1 MGRRAR
7 NRLGRQSASPTG
19 STALDRR
26 SRASGLVLAA
36 CLAVAALAGTIA
48 YLSNRDGGTG
58 EEILEPTAAWD
69 QSSAQYVDAT
79 ACQGCHAEIWET
91 YRHTAM
97 ARSFFRPR
105 PENTVEDYSGI
116 EAFHHDSSDRF
127 YRMIRRDGRY
137 FQRRYQEGQGRAQ
150 TNVVEKEI
158 HYVMGSGNHARTY
171 LHLSPSGKL
180 VQLPLGWYADDGGKW
195 AMSPGYDRPDHDG
208 FQRVISFDCIFCH
221 NGYPEVETGADMP
234 GRLARYSGAI
244 PEGIDCQRCHG
255 PGSAH
260 VNIAGAGEARTDAIR
275 ASIINPA
282 RLSPELEADV
292 CYQCHLEST
301 SRPLP
306 NIVHKYGRGYFS
318 FRPGEPLS
326 SYALY
331 FDHAP
336 ETGWDDKF
344 EINHSAY
351 RLRQSPCFEDSGGNL
366 SCTTCHDPHKPAQT
380 DEASLRYDAACL
392 KCHSNRLESLAALG
406 NHRAV
411 SGCVACHMPKRRTDD
426 VVHAIM
432 TDHLIQASPPP
443 DLTSPKRER
452 STLAETAYRG
462 EVKLYY
468 PARHVEPTD
477 ELYSAVAQVA
487 QGSHLEAGIARLESS
502 IRHHNPSEAGFYFD
516 LGAAHEEAGQL
527 NTAARWFDEAIVRD
541 PTFALARIRNG
552 SVLSQAGKHA
562 RAEEVLSLA
571 AALDPSDPR
580 IPKERGMNF
589 ARQGKFALAA
599 EANQG
604 GIALDPD
611 LPEFHNNLGGAL
623 AELGRFNE
631 AESSLEEA
639 VRLQPDLAEARF
651 NLGTLLAARGD
662 LDGAVIHW
670 RAALRSQPDYAAA
683 RYNYAVVLATKGN
696 WSAALAQ
703 LEALLET
710 EPDFQK
716 ARALRDELSQARN

>member
-1 MGRRAR
+1 M
-7 NRLGRQSASPTG
+7 
-19 STALDRR
+19 
-26 SRASGLVLAA
+26 AA
-36 CLAVAALAGTIA
+36 CLAVAAVVGTVL
-48 YLSNRDGGTG
+48 YLSNHDGIAG
-58 EEILEPTAAWD
+58 EATPEPTAASD
-69 QSSAQYVDAT
+69 QSSAQYIDAT
-79 ACQGCHAEIWET
+79 VCQGCHAEIWET

-97 ARSFFRPR
+97 ARSFVRPR
-105 PENTVEDYSGI
+105 PENTVVDFNGSET
-116 EAFHHDSSDRF
+116 FHHDASDRF
-127 YRMIRRDGRY
+127 YQMIQRDGRY
-137 FQRRYQEGQGRAQ
+137 FQRRYQKGQGRSE

-171 LHLSPSGKL
+171 LNLSPSGKL
-180 VQLPLGWYADDGGKW
+180 VQLPLGWYAESGGKW

-208 FQRVISFDCIFCH
+208 FQRVISYDCMFCH
-221 NGYPEVETGADMP
+221 NGYPEVETGADLP
-234 GRLARYSGAI
+234 GRLARYSGPI

-260 VNIAGAGEARTDAIR
+260 VNVASAGEAGIETIQ
-275 ASIINPA
+275 ASIVNPA
-282 RLSPELEADV
+282 RLPPELEVDV

-318 FRPGEPLS
+318 FRPGKPLA

-331 FDHAP
+331 FDHAAG
-336 ETGWDDKF
+336 TGWDGKF

-351 RLRQSPCFEDSGGNL
+351 RLRESRCFVESGGSL
-366 SCTTCHDPHKPAQT
+366 SCTTCHDPHKPAHS
-380 DEASLRYDAACL
+380 DEASQRYDAACL
-392 KCHSNRLESLAALG
+392 KCHDSRLDSLAALG
-406 NHRAV
+406 EHDSVA
-411 SGCVACHMPKRRTDD
+411 GCAGCHMPKRRTDD
-426 VVHAIM
+426 VVHAVM
-432 TDHLIQASPPP
+432 TDHLIQATPPP

-462 EVKLYY
+462 DVKPYY
-468 PARHVEPTD
+468 PTTYLDPVD

-487 QGSHLEAGIARLESS
+487 QGSNLEEGVARLESS
-502 IRHHNPSEAGFYFD
+502 IRDHNPLGAGFYFD
-516 LGAAHEEAGQL
+516 LGAAHEEAGRL
-527 NTAARWFDEAIVRD
+527 DTAARWFEEAVARD
-541 PTFALARIRNG
+541 PAFGLARIRNG

-589 ARQGKFALAA
+589 ARQGEFALAA
-599 EANQG
+599 EASRT

-611 LPEFHNNLGGAL
+611 LPELHNNLGGAL
-623 AELGRFNE
+623 AELGQFNE
-631 AESSLEEA
+631 AESALREA

-662 LDGAVIHW
+662 LDGAVSHW
-670 RAALRSQPDYAAA
+670 RAAIRSKPDYAAA
-683 RYNYAVVLATKGN
+683 RYNFAVVLATKGDR
-696 WSAALAQ
+696 SGALAQ

-710 EPDFQK
+710 EPEFEK
-716 ARALRDELSQARN
+716 ARTLRDDLTQARN